1 MEAERV
7 VELGIPSELGYEK
20 MAMQLSAA
28 LARQM
33 GFEPDRIDDL
43 KTAVS
48 EACLN
53 AIEHGNQ
60 LEADARVVIRLQVED
75 DRLLVDVYDQGRG
88 GPPPAEFPEPDISRK
103 IAGQEE
109 TRRMGIYVIRQLVD
123 EAGFVEAPPDG
134 GNQFRIVMLRCSGER
149 GE

>member
-60 LEADARVVIRLQVED
+60 LDADARVVIRLQVED

-88 GPPPAEFPEPDISRK
+88 GPPPAEFPEPDINRK

>member
-1 MEAERV
+1 MDAARV

-20 MAMQLSAA
+20 MAMQLTAA
-28 LARQM
+28 VAQQM
-33 GFEPDRIDDL
+33 GFEPERIDDL

-60 LEADARVVIRLQVED
+60 LDAGARVVVRLKANA
-75 DRLLVDVYDQGRG
+75 DRLLVDIHDQGRG
-88 GPPPAEFPEPDISRK
+88 GPPPAHIPEPDIQRK

-109 TRRMGIYVIRQLVD
+109 TRRMGIYVIQQLVD
-123 EAGFVEAPPDG
+123 EAGFVETPCNG
-134 GNQFRIVMLRCSGER
+134 GNQFRIVMRL
-149 GE
+149 